1 MLSQIHGEIHF
12 PYEYFE
18 GRDDGD
24 YDTWTATYFQLYEA
38 VEEGNTERAE
48 ELLKS
53 MEALEICHPLAEME
67 KAGLI

>member
-1 MLSQIHGEIHF
+1 GEIHF

-67 KAGLI
+67 KARIMMLKGE